1 MNFFKNKKTSSASV
15 QTAPVAIKNDY
26 PFKVLEKSTAYS
38 NSELKLYKVLKEAV
52 PIIDAAISKILRLTG
67 EFKIVCETEYV
78 QEKINRFISD
88 VQVNACSKGVNNFV
102 LSHLNQ
108 LLTYGTAVGEI
119 VLDDFGENISAL
131 YSASLSDVELKTD
144 SNPLDLKIYRKKSDG
159 ETELIKYPDLILIST
174 LNPEPGCIYGDSI
187 MKGLPFVSNILLKI
201 YNSIGINWERLGNI
215 RFVVT

>member
-78 QEKINRFISD
+78 QEKINNGVIS
-88 VQVNACSKGVNNFV
+88 
-102 LSHLNQ
+102 
-108 LLTYGTAVGEI
+108 
-119 VLDDFGENISAL
+119 
-131 YSASLSDVELKTD
+131 
-144 SNPLDLKIYRKKSDG
+144 
-159 ETELIKYPDLILIST
+159 IKC
-174 LNPEPGCIYGDSI
+174 N
-187 MKGLPFVSNILLKI
+187 
-201 YNSIGINWERLGNI
+201 
-215 RFVVT
+215 